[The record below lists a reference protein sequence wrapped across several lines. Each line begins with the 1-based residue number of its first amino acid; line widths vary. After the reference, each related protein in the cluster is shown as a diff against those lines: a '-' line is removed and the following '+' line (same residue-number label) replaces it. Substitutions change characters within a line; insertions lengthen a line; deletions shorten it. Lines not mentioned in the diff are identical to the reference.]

1 MDCAIHKRKGIPM
14 KRLQPTPEAYMELQQ
29 AYDHFN
35 AALFDG
41 KLPPCLI
48 TLRAQQSRSFGYFAP
63 DRFVGID
70 GRIIDEIAMNSSFF
84 GARPIQDTL
93 ATLVHEMVHAWQ
105 ARLGKPPR
113 RAYHNKEWAERMEKV
128 GLMPSDTGQR
138 DGKKVGEHVTHYVID
153 GGPFDK
159 VCRKLLTSSFTLS
172 WRDRFMPNG
181 ASSGAEGGAEEGEE
195 EGVSAPKVN
204 RSNRV
209 KYRCPVCA
217 AQVWGKP
224 GLRVLCG
231 GEACDRAEFETEE

>member
-1 MDCAIHKRKGIPM
+1 M
-14 KRLQPTPEAYMELQQ
+14 KKLQPTPEAYMELQQ

-35 AALFDG
+35 AALFDN

-48 TLRAQQSRSFGYFAP
+48 TLRAQQSRTYGYFVP

-113 RAYHNKEWAERMEKV
+113 RTYHNKEWAAHMEKV
-128 GLMPSDTGQR
+128 GLMPSDTGKP

-153 GGPFDK
+153 SGPFDRASK
-159 VCRKLLTSSFTLS
+159 KLLTSSFTLS
-172 WRDRFMPNG
+172 WRDRFAAPNG
-181 ASSGAEGGAEEGEE
+181 ASLGAEGDAEEGGE
-195 EGVSAPKVN
+195 EGAGAPKVN

-231 GEACDRAEFETEE
+231 GEACDRAEFEIEG